1 MAQVVEMEVDQLR
14 AFDGTFPS
22 GAEVVPGA
30 RAEHQPAVLWTTSCE
45 HGVRATVKRDL
56 PALVVLGDVE
66 QDHATGAVDA
76 LPSEPKRFTSAKT
89 GKEDELHEVRQVGI
103 P

>member
-1 MAQVVEMEVDQLR
+1 M
-14 AFDGTFPS
+14 
-22 GAEVVPGA
+22 
-30 RAEHQPAVLWTTSCE
+30 
-45 HGVRATVKRDL
+45 
-56 PALVVLGDVE
+56 VLGDVE

-76 LPSEPKRFTSAKT
+76 LLSEPKRFTSAKT